1 MQRRPLDFYE
11 HAEEILRRMAGD
23 GVLCTVS
30 DAAGR
35 DNVLTLGWGQIGR
48 AYEGDP
54 IVVIAITP
62 LRFSFRFIE
71 EVGEFVIAVPDDS
84 LAAAAELCGTKSGAD
99 MDKFEA
105 AGLTKVQSA
114 DVKPPSIAEC
124 PINIECSVYA
134 TIAPPHEL
142 LPPPHRRRPLA
153 EQHTIY
159 FARVRGAYKY
169 TRSPCLSRGTTF
181 RNPT

>member
-1 MQRRPLDFYE
+1 MQKKALDFYE
-11 HAEEILRRMAGD
+11 HAEEILRRMAGG
-23 GVLCTVS
+23 GVLCTVT

-54 IVVIAITP
+54 IFVIAITP
-62 LRFSFRFIE
+62 LRHSWRFIE

-84 LAAAAELCGTKSGAD
+84 LAAAAELCGTKSGAE

-105 AGLTKVQSA
+105 ARLTKVQSA
-114 DVKPPSIAEC
+114 HVAPPSIAEC
-124 PINIECSVYA
+124 PVNIECSVY
-134 TIAPPHEL
+134 TKIAPPHEL
-142 LPPPHRRRPLA
+142 LPPAHRRRPLA

-159 FARVRGAYKY
+159 FARV
-169 TRSPCLSRGTTF
+169 LGTYSHA
-181 RNPT
+181 